1 MSRILSAEKKKMKHL
16 KQMRTKFR
24 LNQRVI
30 YKSKHG
36 IYKGRVVGLHDDFVF
51 IREIIITSGG
61 IRLPGIIYRVEFE
74 DVIARV

>member
-1 MSRILSAEKKKMKHL
+1 M
-16 KQMRTKFR
+16 QMRTRFE
-24 LNQRVI
+24 LNQIVVWKGKR
-30 YKSKHG
+30 G